1 MIIVG
6 FEDSHGGQ
14 RRIILNDLVG
24 GISLK
29 EEPSQFSG
37 ESGVELRRWSWSNGS
52 KTRVVE
58 TDVKFTARASSS
70 CAMDFPPDGGP
81 GMTALALW
89 SWYPEEGA
97 SDELLFPRGAELKEI
112 DVIYGGW
119 CYGVYM
125 GAQGLFPSPYVKM
138 LTKDGGRR
146 EVLVRTPNK
155 RDDEDNIGKDLN
167 YHHVFELP

>member
-24 GISLK
+24 GRLLK
-29 EEPSQFSG
+29 EEPSQSFG
-37 ESGVELRRWSWSNGS
+37 EPGVEFRRWSWSNGT
-52 KTRVVE
+52 KMRFVA
-58 TDVKFTARASSS
+58 TDVMFTAQASS
-70 CAMDFPPDGGP
+70 ARTIDFPPDGGP

-97 SDELLFPRGAELKEI
+97 LDELSFPRGAELKEI
-112 DVIYGGW
+112 VDINGEW
-119 CYGVYM
+119 SYGVYM

-138 LTKDGGRR
+138 LTIDGGRR
-146 EVLVRTPNK
+146 
-155 RDDEDNIGKDLN
+155 GSCG
-167 YHHVFELP
+167 